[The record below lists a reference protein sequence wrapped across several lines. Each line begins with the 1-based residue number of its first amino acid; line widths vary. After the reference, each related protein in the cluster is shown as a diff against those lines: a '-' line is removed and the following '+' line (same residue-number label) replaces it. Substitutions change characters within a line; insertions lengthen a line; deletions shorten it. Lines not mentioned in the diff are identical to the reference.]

1 MYVGILRKNRR
12 SGEEWLR
19 GKWQAPSMLDDGWRA
34 LRALASLFVQA
45 PVLYCIM
52 IDTTD
57 CSMQFSDLW
66 LTSLLSSP
74 TCKLPPAR
82 GAAPRQTCHDGASF
96 LKFLVIYRTQ
106 AKLNLSS
113 NMKHFVIILAFIF
126 SVETAL
132 ASRQS
137 TLVHALARQS
147 HTAFIRP
154 DHDVIRF
161 ADGDEESTAFVRQC
175 VGKNSIKQT
184 QRRFT
189 RKGRQQ
195 QHRETSKGTSAARK
209 VNVAS
214 ASTSTTSTA
223 NAKNPIIQYGE
234 YMPLYTGY

>member
-1 MYVGILRKNRR
+1 MK
-12 SGEEWLR
+12 
-19 GKWQAPSMLDDGWRA
+19 
-34 LRALASLFVQA
+34 
-45 PVLYCIM
+45 
-52 IDTTD
+52 
-57 CSMQFSDLW
+57 QFI
-66 LTSLLSSP
+66 
-74 TCKLPPAR
+74 
-82 GAAPRQTCHDGASF
+82 F
-96 LKFLVIYRTQ
+96 
-106 AKLNLSS
+106 
-113 NMKHFVIILAFIF
+113 ILAFIF

-137 TLVHALARQS
+137 TLVNALARQS

-195 QHRETSKGTSAARK
+195 QQHRETNKGTSAARK
-209 VNVAS
+209 MNVAS